1 METLKEK
8 ERTKDIYEEISAYP
22 KPPLIPI
29 PGPNELE
36 TLEEMGIKLN
46 PLSRA
51 ITKAAMAVTGF
62 RSFQKKLPNKLEK
75 LLRQTNLR
83 GAGLFALINS
93 ATLALKDDPRPLN
106 PVDRAVTLLFAAR
119 SLSDDIKSGKLE
131 PDQYRGEVLE
141 MGQYPNLFSTTLTID
156 GKRAWLYKS
165 MGNMHEC

>member
-8 ERTKDIYEEISAYP
+8 KRTKDIYEEISAYP

-83 GAGLFALINS
+83 GAGLFGLL
-93 ATLALKDDPRPLN
+93 LAVFQTISSQASWSQISTAVKFLKWGNIPTCSRPL
-106 PVDRAVTLLFAAR
+106 
-119 SLSDDIKSGKLE
+119 
-131 PDQYRGEVLE
+131 
-141 MGQYPNLFSTTLTID
+141 
-156 GKRAWLYKS
+156 
-165 MGNMHEC
+165 